1 MKPQE
6 KDLGRLVAVYGIAA
20 IHVQR
25 AVFMAVLSFMFFL
38 AMMFAF
44 YILQSGLYFLLSTA
58 FLIIYLLT
66 MFSFVMQRKKHFE
79 IFEHG
84 FRYKKQNVLWQEIME
99 VDHAGTI
106 SLRNGKPIT
115 VPKTINDF
123 ERLLGLIRLNSKKTT
138 NEVQIHTRF

>member
-1 MKPQE
+1 MKPKE
-6 KDLGRLVAVYGIAA
+6 KDLGRIVAVYGIAA

-44 YILQSGLYFLLSTA
+44 YILQSALYFLLSTA

-79 IFEHG
+79 IFENG
-84 FRYKKQNVLWQEIME
+84 FRYKKQNVLWEEISE
-99 VDHAGTI
+99 VDQAGTI
-106 SLRNGKPIT
+106 SLRDGKPIT
-115 VPKTINDF
+115 VPKTINEFD
-123 ERLLGLIRLNSKKTT
+123 RLIAVLQAKAS
-138 NEVQIHTRF
+138 

>member
-1 MKPQE
+1 MKAKE
-6 KDLGRLVAVYGIAA
+6 KDLGRIVAVYGIAA

-44 YILQSGLYFLLSTA
+44 YILQSALYFLLSTA

-79 IFEHG
+79 IFERG
-84 FRYKKQNVLWQEIME
+84 FRYKKQNVLWEEITE

-106 SLRNGKPIT
+106 SLRDGKPIT
-115 VPKTINDF
+115 MPKTINEFDTLIA
-123 ERLLGLIRLNSKKTT
+123 LLRARAS
-138 NEVQIHTRF
+138 